1 MARRYHR
8 ARRIHVRSALRWLV
22 LVVVVA
28 AATGASAHHSFAV
41 FFDDQKIIEVTGSVT
56 DFRFTNPHAIIS
68 MSVKNAKG
76 QVEPWRAETN
86 AVTLLRRR
94 GWTKDSLTIGEVVT
108 VEGWR
113 ARDGSNYM
121 RMRTVKRADGT
132 ILGTPVSNQRVD

>member
-1 MARRYHR
+1 M
-8 ARRIHVRSALRWLV
+8 RSALRWLV
-22 LVVVVA
+22 LVVIVA

-41 FFDDQKIIEVTGSVT
+41 FFDDQKIIEVIGSVT
-56 DFRFTNPHAIIS
+56 EFRFTNPHAVIS
-68 MSVKNAKG
+68 LSVKNTNG

-94 GWTKDSLTIGEVVT
+94 GWTKDSLTIGEVIT

-121 RMRTVKRADGT
+121 RMRTIKRADGT